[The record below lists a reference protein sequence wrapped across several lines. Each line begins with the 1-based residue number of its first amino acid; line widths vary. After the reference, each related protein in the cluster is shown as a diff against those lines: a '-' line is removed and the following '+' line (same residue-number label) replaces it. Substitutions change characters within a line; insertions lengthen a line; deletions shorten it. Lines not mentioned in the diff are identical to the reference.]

1 MNDENKTYLI
11 RDAEA
16 EELTLR
22 EQRPSASKV
31 LYGDTEKS
39 EVRRKV

>member
-16 EELTLR
+16 EELTLQ
-22 EQRPSASKV
+22 EKRPFVSKV
-31 LYGDTEKS
+31 FCEDTEK
-39 EVRRKV
+39 RDRHAH